1 MVVTSTNRMILR
13 LHQHHHTHQRSA
25 TAVDSGYYDE
35 WHYESK
41 GGSDG
46 GDGSSETL
54 FIVVAVVVAGIC
66 VAAVCMRNWRER
78 TSGPAQAEADRQ
90 GRIVRLRGHE
100 AAPRPPRAAT
110 HGADDEEQ
118 GEVVPQW
125 YRQGWDRAAS
135 VLTAA
140 AEDVVPVGL
149 PVAASEDV
157 VTVVANGSWAPASG
171 GSWVPASGGGDDPG
185 AGIVVVTG
193 RVLPNV

>member
-1 MVVTSTNRMILR
+1 M
-13 LHQHHHTHQRSA
+13 
-25 TAVDSGYYDE
+25 
-35 WHYESK
+35 
-41 GGSDG
+41 
-46 GDGSSETL
+46 
-54 FIVVAVVVAGIC
+54 
-66 VAAVCMRNWRER
+66 R

-110 HGADDEEQ
+110 HGADDEDQ
-118 GEVVPQW
+118 GEAVPQW

-135 VLTAA
+135 VLTAV

-171 GSWVPASGGGDDPG
+171 GSWLPASGGGDDPG
-185 AGIVVVTG
+185 RRRPGAGVVVVTG